1 MMLKVGDKVKIR
13 GDLEVGK
20 KFGKCDFTKEMKKY
34 RDKLAK
40 IEFICGRFI
49 LLDID
54 NQEFGWTEDM
64 FDKIEENNNMKELT
78 FKEVITNIKEDEVW
92 LSSVYEIKKDKEGIQ
107 VKRLDK
113 NVEQDNN
120 EIPFMYFYDSNHS
133 FTLQRKQYTF
143 EEAFKSFEKGREIES
158 VYGTKYKLNKA
169 TEEVSI
175 IETQCANKTSIYCLQ
190 DTLFRCDEIRGK
202 WYINN

>member
-1 MMLKVGDKVKIR
+1 MLKVGDKVKIR
-13 GDLEVGK
+13 GDLEVGQ
-20 KFGKCDFTKEMKKY
+20 KFNTCDFTKEMKKY

-92 LSSVYEIKKDKEGIQ
+92 ESNDISIFKTKDDISI
-107 VKRLDK
+107 DWK
-113 NVEQDNN
+113 NGGDNGVLIFDD
-120 EIPFMYFYDSNHS
+120 EKFK
-133 FTLQRKQYTF
+133 LKRKQYNF
-143 EEAFKSFEKGREIES
+143 EEAFKFFEKGKEIES
-158 VYGTKYKLNKA
+158 VVSRKCFKIRDSVSVYITKD
-169 TEEVSI
+169 
-175 IETQCANKTSIYCLQ
+175 KTINTVN
-190 DTLFRCDEIRGK
+190 DEIRLFTHNEIRGK
-202 WYINN
+202 WYVND

>member
-1 MMLKVGDKVKIR
+1 MLKVGDKVKIR

-64 FDKIEENNNMKELT
+64 FDKIEEDNNMKELT
-78 FKEVITNIKEDEVW
+78 FKEVIVNIKEGETWENANYIIKCPHRVISIETKNGEVFN
-92 LSSVYEIKKDKEGIQ
+92 GIAFCDD
-107 VKRLDK
+107 VL
-113 NVEQDNN
+113 
-120 EIPFMYFYDSNHS
+120 
-133 FTLQRKQYTF
+133 FTLQRKQYNF
-143 EEAFKSFEKGREIES
+143 EEAFKSLENGKEIES
-158 VYGTKYKLNKA
+158 VVNGKCFKIRDSVSVYITKD
-169 TEEVSI
+169 
-175 IETQCANKTSIYCLQ
+175 KTINTVN
-190 DTLFRCDEIRGK
+190 DEIRLFTHNEIRGK
-202 WYINN
+202 WYVND